1 MMLLLVDTEDFANHF
16 LVIKVVLHA
25 LNLLIVFMS
34 LAGNEDYV
42 ALLCHHAG
50 CADGFL
56 AVYDADYL
64 LHLLGIES
72 GKHVVDDVLWLFET
86 WVVAGDDYLIALLY
100 SLLCHQWALALVTVA
115 AGTAYGDYFA
125 ALAVEYLVDGVQ
137 YVLQC
142 IWCMGIV
149 NDGCIAFW

>member
-1 MMLLLVDTEDFANHF
+1 M
-16 LVIKVVLHA
+16 
-25 LNLLIVFMS
+25 
-34 LAGNEDYV
+34 
-42 ALLCHHAG
+42 
-50 CADGFL
+50 
-56 AVYDADYL
+56 
-64 LHLLGIES
+64 LGIES

-115 AGTAYGDYFA
+115 TGTANGDDFS
-125 ALAVEYLVDGVQ
+125 ALAFEHFVDGVQ

-149 NDGCIAFW
+149 NNGGITFW